1 MELNMPLIL
10 VVDDDES
17 LRDLVCEILTRAG
30 YRVSVAGSSKC
41 GYCRLSTSLLLG
53 RPFDLVVSDVVMPE
67 ETGPAM
73 MERLRVERGVVF
85 PSLFIS
91 GYTRPALVLKG
102 LLGTGQEFMQKPFN
116 SAALLSKVKSMLA
129 RKGRPR

>member
-1 MELNMPLIL
+1 M
-10 VVDDDES
+10 
-17 LRDLVCEILTRAG
+17 RDFNAC
-30 YRVSVAGSSKC
+30 RVSGERRRFVQV
-41 GYCRLSTSLLLG
+41 RVLSIGTSLLLG

-116 SAALLSKVKSMLA
+116 PAELLGRVQLMLA
-129 RKGRPR
+129 RQGGPR

>member
-17 LRDLVCEILTRAG
+17 LRDLVCEILICAG

-41 GYCRLSTSLLLG
+41 GSCLLSASLLLG
-53 RPFDLVVSDVVMPE
+53 RPFDLVVSDVVMPD

-73 MERLRVERGVVF
+73 IERLRGERGVDF

-116 SAALLSKVKSMLA
+116 PAELLGRVQLMLA
-129 RKGRPR
+129 RQGGPR

>member
-17 LRDLVCEILTRAG
+17 LRDLVCEILLRAG

-41 GYCRLSTSLLLG
+41 GSCLLSASLLLG
-53 RPFDLVVSDVVMPE
+53 RPFDLVVSDVVMPD

-73 MERLRVERGVVF
+73 IERLRGERGVDF